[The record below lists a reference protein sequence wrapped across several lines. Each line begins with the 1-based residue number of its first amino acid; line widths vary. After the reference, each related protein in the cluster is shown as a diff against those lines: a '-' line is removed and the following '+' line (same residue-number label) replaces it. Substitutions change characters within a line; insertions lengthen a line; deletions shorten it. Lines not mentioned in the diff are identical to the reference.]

1 MAGLLG
7 SLDISSRALMVTQR
21 GIATTSHN
29 IANAGT
35 PGYSRQRQLLEAA
48 PAVTTEAGRIGTG
61 VRQVGIQRFTD
72 EFVQRQ
78 LVQEDAT
85 KGSLDAQASVLTQI
99 DAVLNEQQ
107 IDGIAAELSKFYS
120 AFADL
125 ASTPTPGAPSE
136 RTSLRTVA
144 NSLISSINRG
154 DARLRDIQRATDRG
168 MADLLPEIN
177 SLAQQIAELNGQ
189 IIRQGALAVPND
201 LLDQRDQLLRG
212 LSEKVEISSFTDGD
226 GAEIVLLSGGVPLV
240 NGIRAAQLTAVAD
253 PTNTFDPTYS
263 QVYYDDGSNFF
274 DVTADIGG
282 GELGGL
288 LRSRDTVLAD
298 AIRQLDTVAYNLIET
313 VNSVHSGGAGLESA
327 PGAGDGA
334 LNVNFFAPLAQVEN
348 AARDISLD
356 AAIIASTNN
365 IAAADVATG
374 GGASDNR
381 NALLLADLEGTRA
394 TTFALGDPPGPA
406 SGPTSSVVELTG
418 TLLADIGQEV
428 RNAVQARTLQE
439 TIVQGL
445 EDRRDEASGV
455 SLDEEVTDLIRLQAA
470 FQANARVITT
480 IDRLLEQLLNLI

>member
-1 MAGLLG
+1 MAGLFG
-7 SLDISSRALMVTQR
+7 SLDASARALMVTQR

-29 IANAGT
+29 IANAST

-48 PAVTTEAGRIGTG
+48 PALATSAGRIGTG
-61 VRQVGIQRFTD
+61 VQDVGIQRFTD

-78 LVQEDAT
+78 LVQEDST

-177 SLAQQIAELNGQ
+177 SLAQQIADLNGQ
-189 IIRQGALAVPND
+189 IIRQSALAAPND
-201 LLDQRDQLLRG
+201 LLDQRDQLLRQ
-212 LSEKVEISSFTDGD
+212 LSGKVEISSFTDDRG
-226 GAEIVLLSGGVPLV
+226 GEVVLLSGGVPLV
-240 NGIRAAQLTAVAD
+240 NGKHAAQLTAEAD
-253 PTNTFDPTYS
+253 PTNTFDPTFS
-263 QVYYDDGSNFF
+263 QVFYNDGANVF

-288 LRSRDTVLAD
+288 LRARDTILAD
-298 AIRQLDTVAYNLIET
+298 AIRQLDAVAYNLIET
-313 VNSVHSGGAGLESA
+313 VNAVHSGGAGRESA
-327 PGAGDGA
+327 PGLGDGA
-334 LNVNFFAPLAQVEN
+334 LGVNFFAPLAQVEDS
-348 AARDISLD
+348 ARAISLD
-356 AAIIASTNN
+356 ALILASTDN

-381 NALLLADLEGTRA
+381 NALRLADLEGTRA
-394 TTFALGDPPGPA
+394 ATFELGDPPGGPT
-406 SGPTSSVVELTG
+406 GPTSSVVELTG

-428 RNAVQARTLQE
+428 RNGIQARTLQE
-439 TIVQGL
+439 SIVQGL
-445 EDRRDEASGV
+445 EDRRDETSGV

-480 IDRLLEQLLNLI
+480 LDRLLEQLVNLI